1 MEKEQRTA
9 VVQRH
14 KRHEKD
20 TGSTEVQVALLT
32 ARIRQL
38 TEHLK
43 KHRHDH
49 HTERGLYKLIGRRKR
64 LLAYLWRQDKAR
76 YQALLADLGLRK

>member
-1 MEKEQRTA
+1 MDKEQRSA
-9 VVQRH
+9 IVEQYRL
-14 KRHEKD
+14 HEGD
-20 TGSTEVQVALLT
+20 TGSTEVQVAILT
-32 ARIRQL
+32 TRIRQL

-64 LLAYLWRQDKAR
+64 LMSYLWREDRAR
-76 YQALLADLGLRK
+76 YQTLVAALGLRK

>member
-1 MEKEQRTA
+1 MDKEQRSA
-9 VVQRH
+9 IVGQYRLH
-14 KRHEKD
+14 DQD
-20 TGSTEVQVALLT
+20 TGSTEVQVAILT
-32 ARIRQL
+32 TRIRQL

-64 LLAYLWRQDKAR
+64 LMSYLWREDRAR
-76 YQALLADLGLRK
+76 YQTLVAALGLRK